1 MVAYENLSLREEVEN
16 LKAELL
22 AKYGHL
28 PMEVK
33 LYKENDVERMYEYGK
48 AYQEFSFQRFVMRR
62 SKRPH
67 KKLVEQCEIMEEFLF
82 GIHWIAYNRLF

>member
-16 LKAELL
+16 LKAEL
-22 AKYGHL
+22 AQKYGKL

-33 LYKENDVERMYEYGK
+33 LYKENDVERMYEYSK
-48 AYQEFSFQRFVMRR
+48 AYQEYSFQRFVRR
-62 SKRPH
+62 HSKRPH
-67 KKLVEQCEIMEEFLF
+67 KKLVQQCEIMEEFLF

>member
-1 MVAYENLSLREEVEN
+1 MVAYENLSLQEEVDA
-16 LKAELL
+16 LKAELTQ
-22 AKYGHL
+22 KYGKL

-48 AYQEFSFQRFVMRR
+48 AWGEFAFQRFVSRH

-67 KKLVEQCEIMEEFLF
+67 KRLVQQCEIMEEFLF

>member
-1 MVAYENLSLREEVEN
+1 MIEYENLSLREEVEN
-16 LKAELL
+16 LKAEL
-22 AKYGHL
+22 AQKYGKL

-33 LYKENDVERMYEYGK
+33 LYKENDVERMYKYSE
-48 AYQEFSFQRFVMRR
+48 AYQEFSFQSFVRRR

>member
-1 MVAYENLSLREEVEN
+1 MVAYENLSLQEEVEA
-16 LKAELL
+16 LKAEL
-22 AKYGHL
+22 AQKYGKL

-33 LYKENDVERMYEYGK
+33 LYKENDVERMYKYSE
-48 AYQEFSFQRFVMRR
+48 AYQEFSFQRFVRR
-62 SKRPH
+62 HSKRPH